1 MTKKKAKGK
10 KTAKRATKK
19 KTTTTNKQELN
30 PAEVRKNIAAMVE
43 AEAETLAGAVIEEG
57 KKGQLPTVKYLFE
70 VAHIYPQPPEGEH
83 SSTDE
88 DSLAKTLLD
97 RLNIPDSPVAHDQYE
112 RGEDVMIIAPKASRQ
127 GDAEQSSTAAEPALA
142 EAD

>member
-1 MTKKKAKGK
+1 MTRKKAKGK
-10 KTAKRATKK
+10 RTAKKATKK
-19 KTTTTNKQELN
+19 RTTPNKTQELN

-70 VAHIYPQPPEGEH
+70 VAHIYPQPPEGEQ
-83 SSTDE
+83 SSTNE

-97 RLNIPDSPVAHDQYE
+97 RLNVPDSPVVHDLYE
-112 RGEDVMIIAPKASRQ
+112 RGEDVVIIPPNAIKRAEDSKAEEEVPVK
-127 GDAEQSSTAAEPALA
+127 AN
-142 EAD
+142 